1 MKTLLTT
8 IKTKLIALL
17 GIFIAFVAP
26 IHGLLIAVG
35 FAIILDTVFGILK
48 AKKSN
53 GWKGITS
60 RKLSHIISKMV
71 LYQSAVILFFFI
83 DLFIMKDF
91 ISMFSQI
98 PFFLTKMIGALL
110 CFIELK
116 SIDENVK
123 IITGKSLWD
132 RFKEMLSRGKELKEE
147 ISDLTESK
155 KDEQPIQ

>member
-1 MKTLLTT
+1 MKTIIAT
-8 IKTKLIALL
+8 IKTKLITVL
-17 GIFIAFVAP
+17 GIFLAFVAP

-35 FAIILDTVFGILK
+35 FAIVLDTVMGILK
-48 AKKSN
+48 AKKLN
-53 GWKGITS
+53 GWKSITS

-71 LYQSAVILFFFI
+71 LYQSAVIMFFFI
-83 DLFIMKDF
+83 DVFIMSDF
-91 ISMFSQI
+91 ISMFSKI

-116 SIDENVK
+116 SIDENIK

-147 ISDLTESK
+147 ISELTESK
-155 KDEQPIQ
+155 KEDGEPS